1 MSFRDICLAV
11 RVAMMRHRMRHLDE
25 IEPIGSCLF
34 LAPHPDDEA
43 IGCGGLIARLCAA
56 GRPPHVAILTGG
68 GKSIADNVVSSEEI
82 IAQRRRLT
90 LLSAKCLGV
99 PEDHIHFLDFE
110 DGNIAARPTEE
121 VNRLARLIQE
131 LAPDNVFVPHRGE
144 GWSDHLATRR
154 LGKDLA
160 TAEATVWEYS
170 VWMWYY
176 NYWKLDW
183 LMGARATLTAEE
195 LEAKGRA
202 VAAYVEPKA
211 VNGRPWSGDLPA
223 GFLRANLKDMELY
236 FK

>member
-1 MSFRDICLAV
+1 MSFRDFCLAG
-11 RVAMMRHRMRHLDE
+11 RVALLRRRMRRLEEVD
-25 IEPIGSCLF
+25 PVGKVLF

-56 GRPPHVAILTGG
+56 GRPPYVAILTGG
-68 GKSIADNVVSSEEI
+68 GMSIADEVVRSEMI
-82 IAQRRRLT
+82 VDQRRQLT
-90 LLSAKCLGV
+90 LRSAECLGV
-99 PEDHIHFLDFE
+99 PEDHILFLDFE
-110 DGNIAARPTEE
+110 DGHIADRPEGE

-131 LAPDNVFVPHRGE
+131 LAPDHVFVPHRGE

-160 TAEATVWEYS
+160 PAEATVWEYT

-195 LEAKGRA
+195 LAAKRRA
-202 VAAYVEPKA
+202 VAAYVEPLA
-211 VNGRPWSGDLPA
+211 PTGRPWSGDLPR

-236 FK
+236 FR